1 MNETALFDY
10 PYALFLMERLE
21 FVLLCQDELEAKI
34 LRVVEY
40 EMTKAQDAQLARPN
54 SQQQKLR
61 PQEPPVLWV
70 QLAHAQFFSRLYK
83 YDTSK
88 VAARQPLSM
97 SKGTLRKAINSLL
110 AKQLL
115 FGRARPGDEFGAP
128 EYTLNRPLIQ
138 EKLNA
143 LPADPFHVFC
153 PGRGACR
160 EPDRHL
166 QNVHLPPAHTDKGD
180 LQNTH
185 PPLPGG
191 TYPQVQNMHI
201 FKYMKQESLKENKE
215 SCNSDS
221 AHPHT
226 STDDF
231 FSLLT
236 FITALTPEQ
245 KRQLTRALLIPHDSS
260 YSHGGGGGYLLHR

>member
-1 MNETALFDY
+1 MNEAVLFDY
-10 PYALFLMERLE
+10 PYSLFLMERLE

-40 EMTKAQDAQLARPN
+40 EMLKAMDARSTAATA
-54 SQQQKLR
+54 SC
-61 PQEPPVLWV
+61 QERRIPPREPSTLWV
-70 QLAHAQFFSRLYK
+70 QLSHAQFLSRLYK
-83 YDTSK
+83 YDTGK
-88 VAARQPLSM
+88 VGARQPLSM

-115 FGRARPGDEFGAP
+115 FVRARPGDEFGAP
-128 EYTLNRPLIQ
+128 EYTLNCPLIQ

-153 PGRGACR
+153 PGKAASP
-160 EPDRHL
+160 EPARHL
-166 QNVHLPPAHTDKGD
+166 RNLHLPPAHSEQGD

-185 PPLPGG
+185 LPPP
-191 TYPQVQNMHI
+191 TSAHPQMQNLHI
-201 FKYMKQESLKENKE
+201 FKYTKQESLKENKE
-215 SCNSDS
+215 SCNSDV
-221 AHPHT
+221 AHSRTFT
-226 STDDF
+226 SDF

-245 KRQLTRALLIPHDSS
+245 KRQLTRALLPHDFS
-260 YSHGGGGGYLLHR
+260 YSHGGGGVTLAL